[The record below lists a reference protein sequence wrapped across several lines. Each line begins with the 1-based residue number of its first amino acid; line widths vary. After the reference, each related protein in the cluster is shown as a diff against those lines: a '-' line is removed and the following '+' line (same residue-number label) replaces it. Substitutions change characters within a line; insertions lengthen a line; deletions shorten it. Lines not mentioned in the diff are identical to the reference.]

1 MNKKNNCGKPVEN
14 TFSFMNE
21 NSLRKKLLINSLS
34 WGINLSNKNIDYF
47 IGYLKLIQQCQ
58 NKINIT
64 SIKNPIDIIYK
75 HFLDSI
81 SCIRFINSDITD
93 FPGKKKII
101 DVGSGAG
108 FPGIPIKI
116 IVPRIAI
123 TLLEARKNKKNFIEK
138 VLKELELR
146 NAWVV
151 QDRAENIGR
160 MIEHREKYHIVLS
173 RAVAP
178 LGILCEYCLPLCK
191 KGGVMVAFKGS
202 SYLEELKSSLEV
214 IEKLGGSLESIN
226 LLKNPHS
233 EHIRCILIIRKIATI
248 PGKYPRRSG
257 IPQKRPLCF

>member
-14 TFSFMNE
+14 TFSVMNE

-64 SIKNPIDIIYK
+64 SIKNP
-75 HFLDSI
+75 
-81 SCIRFINSDITD
+81 INSDITD